1 MVVFAIQQLAG
12 RTSVTSEEVMSIKHV
27 IIGGGSGFIGSALSE
42 SLRLRGDK
50 VTIISR
56 YPGANQI
63 TWEELKEKGLPS
75 CDAVVNLAG
84 KHILDPKR
92 RWNDKYREEVI
103 DSRVETTEA
112 LVNAINQLETPPEVF
127 ISTAGKCFYGTQE
140 LNNKQIY
147 PELDEFS
154 EPMGIDFP
162 AELVGLW
169 EAAANNIDSTKVR
182 HVKLRIGVVLG
193 SIERKSHI
201 GKLWRIGLAR
211 GFLPIIRLPFCL
223 GLGAVIGNGRQPF
236 PWIHIEDMVNL
247 IVQSIDDESMYG
259 KYNGV
264 SPGIVTNREFTE
276 VFARKLRRPIVWA
289 VPNWVVEFIVG
300 KERSSILLQG
310 QLVKPKRTLESG
322 FEFKFADID
331 SALSDLTKI
340 LF

>member
-1 MVVFAIQQLAG
+1 
-12 RTSVTSEEVMSIKHV
+12 MSKKHV
-27 IIGGGSGFIGSALSE
+27 IIGGGSGFIGSVLSNF
-42 SLRLRGDK
+42 LRLKGNK
-50 VTIISR
+50 VTLISR
-56 YPGANQI
+56 YPGADRIIWKDLENR
-63 TWEELKEKGLPS
+63 GLPV

-103 DSRVETTEA
+103 SSRVETTKI
-112 LVNAINQLETPPEVF
+112 LVDAINQSENPPEVF

-140 LNNKQIY
+140 LNDQQKY

-169 EAAANNIDSTKVR
+169 EAAANDIDTSKVR

-201 GKLWRIGLAR
+201 GKLWRIGSVR

-223 GLGAVIGNGRQPF
+223 GLGATLGNGRQPF

-247 IVQSIDDESMYG
+247 IIQSIEDETMHG

-276 VFARKLRRPIVWA
+276 IFAKKLRRSVVCS
-289 VPNWVVEFIVG
+289 VPNFAVEFIVG

-322 FEFKFADID
+322 FEFKFPDID

>member
-1 MVVFAIQQLAG
+1 
-12 RTSVTSEEVMSIKHV
+12 MSNKHI
-27 IIGGGSGFIGSALSE
+27 IIGGGSGFIGSVLTE

-56 YPGANQI
+56 YPGSNRI
-63 TWEELKEKGLPS
+63 TWQALNDKGLPD

-92 RWNDKYREEVI
+92 RWNDQYRKEVI
-103 DSRVETTEA
+103 ASRVETTEA
-112 LVNAINQLETPPEVF
+112 LVKALNQSSNPPEVF

-140 LNNKQIY
+140 LNDQQNY
-147 PELDEFS
+147 PELNEFS

-162 AELVGLW
+162 AELVALW
-169 EAAANNIDSTKVR
+169 EAAANNIDPSTIR

-201 GKLWRIGLAR
+201 GKIWRIGSAR

-223 GLGAVIGNGRQPF
+223 GLGAVIGNGKQPF

-247 IVQSIDDESMYG
+247 IIRSVDDRAMCG

-264 SPGIVTNREFTE
+264 APGIVTNREFTE
-276 VFARKLRRPIVWA
+276 VFAKKLKRPVVWS
-289 VPNWVVEFIVG
+289 VPNSVVELIVG

-310 QLVKPKRTLESG
+310 QLVKPKRTLEAG
-322 FEFKFADID
+322 FQFKFPDID
-331 SALSDLTKI
+331 SALTDLTKI